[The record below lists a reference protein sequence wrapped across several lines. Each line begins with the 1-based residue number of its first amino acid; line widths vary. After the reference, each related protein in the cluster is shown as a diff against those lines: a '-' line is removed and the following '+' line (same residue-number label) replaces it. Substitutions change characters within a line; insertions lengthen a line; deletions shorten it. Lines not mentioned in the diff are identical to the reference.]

1 MRLFKK
7 HKQMT
12 VRHDLDRIIKK
23 CLVDCSGIECKD
35 CIFGDNRHSLF
46 EDNYECLL
54 GVIRDNFRRI
64 YNNTN
69 NKQGETNND

>member
-1 MRLFKK
+1 MSLFKK

-12 VRHDLDRIIKK
+12 VRHDMDSIIKK
-23 CLVDCSGIECKD
+23 LLVECSDVECEN

-64 YNNTN
+64 YNNN
-69 NKQGETNND
+69 EENK

>member
-1 MRLFKK
+1 MNLFKK

-12 VRHDLDRIIKK
+12 VRHDLDRIIKEL
-23 CLVDCSGIECKD
+23 LVDCSGVECKD
-35 CIFGDNRHSLF
+35 CIFGDNRNSLF

-64 YNNTN
+64 YNNN
-69 NKQGETNND
+69 EENK